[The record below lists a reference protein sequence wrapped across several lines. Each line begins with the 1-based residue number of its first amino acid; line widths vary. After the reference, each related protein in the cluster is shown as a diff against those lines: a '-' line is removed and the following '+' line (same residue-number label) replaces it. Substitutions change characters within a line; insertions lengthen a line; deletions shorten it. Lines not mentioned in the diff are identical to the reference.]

1 MADPDSTHEGSSVP
15 PGAGTDTAPASAGP
29 REELVR
35 LLRGRR
41 VLALTGA
48 GISTESGIPDYR
60 GPGRAPRNPIQHRE
74 FMRSDVVR
82 RRYWARAFFG
92 HERFSRAQPNDGHR
106 ALATLERRGPVVG
119 VVTQNVDGLHQ
130 QAGSEQVIELHGA
143 LRRVR
148 CLDCTL
154 IEPREALQE
163 RLRELNPGHE
173 SAFAAAPAP
182 DGDADLPAEAEA
194 AFRVAGCLRCGGLLK
209 PDVVFFGDNV
219 ERSLVDQAFAWVE
232 ASEVLL
238 VLGSSLTVFSG
249 FRFVRR
255 ARELGRTVVIVN
267 RGETRGDA
275 LADLCVDERLGQ
287 LLPTLALALCGGAR

>member
-1 MADPDSTHEGSSVP
+1 MVERNSTKEGSM
-15 PGAGTDTAPASAGP
+15 AGSGQGSAGRSP
-29 REELVR
+29 GVDPEEVAA

-48 GISTESGIPDYR
+48 GMSTESGIPDYR

-74 FMRSDVVR
+74 FMRSDAVR
-82 RRYWARAFFG
+82 TRYWARAFFG
-92 HERFSRAQPNDGHR
+92 HERFSRAQPNEGHT
-106 ALATLERRGPVVG
+106 ALAALERRGPVHG

-154 IEPREALQE
+154 IEPRDALQE
-163 RLRELNPGHE
+163 RLRELNPEHE
-173 SAFAAAPAP
+173 AAFAAAPAP
-182 DGDADLPAEAEA
+182 DGDAELPDEAVA
-194 AFRVAGCLRCGGLLK
+194 AFRVAGCVRCGGVLK

-219 ERSLVDQAFAWVE
+219 DRAVVDAAFAWVE
-232 ASEVLL
+232 ACDALL

-255 ARELGRTVVIVN
+255 ARELGRTIVIVN
-267 RGETRGDA
+267 SGETRGDP
-275 LADLCVDERLGQ
+275 LADRCVDARLGQ
-287 LLPTLALALCGGAR
+287 LLPALAGVLCES